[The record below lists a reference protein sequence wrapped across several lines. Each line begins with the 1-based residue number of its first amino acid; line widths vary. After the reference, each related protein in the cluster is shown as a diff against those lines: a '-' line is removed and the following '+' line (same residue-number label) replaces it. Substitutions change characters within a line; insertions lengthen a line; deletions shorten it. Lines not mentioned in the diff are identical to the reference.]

1 MTNKHVR
8 ASNCTQRRQA
18 SGEGLTKIVLGRES
32 KHVSSG
38 ESRRRFTS
46 QNPTLVKMPL
56 KCCVSGCSNRY
67 VKENKTYSFHRFP
80 SVKSEFKLHR
90 QSVLLAKRR
99 AAWIKAINRKS
110 LVISHN
116 CYVCSL
122 HFRGGKLYLAINE
135 GLLLVAN
142 EGVLHF
148 WLTLFM

>member
-1 MTNKHVR
+1 
-8 ASNCTQRRQA
+8 
-18 SGEGLTKIVLGRES
+18 
-32 KHVSSG
+32 
-38 ESRRRFTS
+38 
-46 QNPTLVKMPL
+46 MPL

-122 HFRGGKLYLAINE
+122 HFRGGKLYLVINK
-135 GLLLVAN
+135 GLLLVTN